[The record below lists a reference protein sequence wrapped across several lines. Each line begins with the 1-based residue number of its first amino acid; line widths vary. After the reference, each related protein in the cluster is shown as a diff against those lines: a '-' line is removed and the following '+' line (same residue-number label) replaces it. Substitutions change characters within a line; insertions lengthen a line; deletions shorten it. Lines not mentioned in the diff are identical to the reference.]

1 MNTANIAN
9 VRENENHVKMHKCV
23 KVKAVAPI
31 QNYIEENKEV
41 LDAFLKIVDFYFE
54 SNPTKIKKTFT
65 IPNSSDV
72 FYEAFKRLFY
82 KEHPNDFMERALLS
96 KGKVIIYK
104 EEYFLRLWS
113 WY

>member
-9 VRENENHVKMHKCV
+9 VREKENHVKIKA
-23 KVKAVAPI
+23 KVVDPI

-72 FYEAFKRLFY
+72 FYEALKSAYY
-82 KEHPNDFMERALLS
+82 KEHPTDFIERAWPS
-96 KGKVIIYK
+96 KSKVTIYK
-104 EEYFLRLWS
+104 EEYFLRYWR